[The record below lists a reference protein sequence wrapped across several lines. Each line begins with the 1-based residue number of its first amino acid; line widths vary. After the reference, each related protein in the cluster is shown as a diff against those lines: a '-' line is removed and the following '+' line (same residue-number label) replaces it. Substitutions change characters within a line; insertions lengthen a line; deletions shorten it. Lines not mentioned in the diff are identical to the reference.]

1 MPYSTKT
8 EKLTGDNH
16 WSIGDIG
23 ESWVKFKL
31 AQHKIDSILID
42 RTYDLFAWKRGHRIE
57 VKTSKIYNRNNRN
70 TPHYYW
76 NFKHWQTKKDAF
88 DYAVLV
94 GLDKKNDIDVYYV
107 IPQRYIHYH
116 ANELRPN
123 KDGSCKIMIKQNS
136 EGDFHLEGESYGK
149 FKPCRNLD
157 FEIFEQDNKS
167 AFTRKKNSITKK
179 LLDYPILHQKK
190 VLEAVKEAFNDDGI
204 KFPTKA
210 LTTKF
215 GCSIDTV
222 IKARNILG
230 IPAREN
236 IKYTCKKCGYTTHDK
251 NNMRKHKNRKRPC
264 TPNDWKRI
272 KAKRN
277 NLTYGPKPKGK
288 RKKKR

>member
-31 AQHKIDSILID
+31 AQHKIDSVFID

-57 VKTSKIYNRNNRN
+57 VKTSRLYNRKGRH

-76 NFKHWQTKKDAF
+76 NFKHWQTRKDAF

-94 GLDKKNDIDVYYV
+94 GLDKKNNIDVYYV

-123 KDGSCKIMIKQNS
+123 KDGSAKLMIRQS
-136 EGDFHLEGESYGK
+136 SDGDFLLEGNSYDK
-149 FKPCRNLD
+149 FTPCRNLD
-157 FEIFEQDNKS
+157 FEVFSQDNKS
-167 AFTRKKNSITKK
+167 AFTRKKNTLAKK
-179 LLDYPILHQKK
+179 LIEFNTLHKMS
-190 VLEAVKEAFNDDGI
+190 VLKAVKDAFTDDSI

-210 LTTKF
+210 LTDKLN
-215 GCSIDTV
+215 CSNDI
-222 IKARNILG
+222 ILKARKLLG
-230 IPAREN
+230 IPA
-236 IKYTCKKCGYTTHDK
+236 KGKVSYTCKKCGYTTHDK
-251 NNMRKHKNRKRPC
+251 QRYRKHLNRKRPC
-264 TPNDWKRI
+264 IPNENKR
-272 KAKRN
+272 RR
-277 NLTYGPKPKGK
+277 G
-288 RKKKR
+288 